1 MKAGRG
7 FRRALSGAALAA
19 ASFLACGQTLEETSF
34 SLKGYFIGMAM
45 ESCPDISVP
54 GEGHLRGTLH
64 CSIPIDT
71 LGGLQATTFV
81 VSIWNGQVFAMSVV
95 LRERGRYA
103 GGALVAA
110 LSEKFGRPDTSRAHL
125 NEYQWRRAGQQLSFD
140 GYKGSLVAT
149 DRVAIE
155 ELRRLNAQ
163 HNKKDL

>member
-1 MKAGRG
+1 MKTLGGLRRFLAG
-7 FRRALSGAALAA
+7 ATLSAA
-19 ASFLACGQTLEETSF
+19 ASIGLSQTLEETSF

-45 ESCPDISVP
+45 ESCPGTSLP
-54 GEGHLRGTLH
+54 GEGHLRGTVH

-71 LGGLQATTFV
+71 LGGLQATTFI
-81 VSIWNGQVFAMSVV
+81 VSIWNGQVVAMSVV
-95 LRERGRYA
+95 LRDRGRHA
-103 GGALVAA
+103 GGPLVAA

-149 DRVAIE
+149 DRVAVD

-163 HNKKDL
+163 QNKKDL